1 MGKIELQ
8 GSVNLFLNLS
18 ELSKLQFKCRS
29 KIIHVGTYLKKNHQN
44 EGADMTHELNKT
56 RENEGV
62 SKKHRPLCY
71 DEKKK
76 IFVPEISAK

>member
-1 MGKIELQ
+1 
-8 GSVNLFLNLS
+8 
-18 ELSKLQFKCRS
+18 
-29 KIIHVGTYLKKNHQN
+29 
-44 EGADMTHELNKT
+44 MTHELNKT

-71 DEKKK
+71 DEKKN